1 MYILWVMGVMG
12 VTKRIEK
19 FLAPSLQ
26 SGVTRIC
33 LPLSAIITSA
43 LFSINLKQPQALANE
58 FNIQP
63 YPVLLT
69 QNDRGI
75 QQIRPEQTES
85 EIRPRRVALLIGNS
99 NYKVSPLR
107 NPSNDAKD
115 MGQVL
120 EDLNFDRVI
129 LVLNANLQEMES
141 AVREFYTE
149 LNQGSV
155 GVFYYAGHGIQSQGE
170 NYLIPVDAE
179 IELETDLRYKALPL
193 GHVLNRIDDASND
206 VSIVILDACRNNPF
220 SRSWRSGTSGLATVD
235 APKGVFIAYATAPGS
250 VAGDG
255 EGRNGTFTQAL
266 LKYIRT
272 PGLTVEELFKDVRV
286 EVQAVTGERQIPWDS
301 SSLTGDFSFSPEP
314 ISPGIASTSPPVVNP
329 VVAPSVPP
337 STPIESST
345 SSSRPSDRFSSP
357 DPSNIPDP
365 SNLPVTPPVS
375 PSSAISRPTPPRVD
389 QTPIDSSL
397 SVLEANPTQDLASM
411 YARLEAFAR
420 AGEWRKADEQNYWLL
435 SQLAEQGSR
444 GNQDYRSMSLDEVR
458 NISCVELQNIDR
470 IWTEQSQGN
479 FGYSVQLRQIRSAGE
494 TPQSVY
500 DSVWMTEDYKAWNK
514 LSIAVGWGT
523 GTEQNI
529 NYYSSVS
536 YTINSNRGH
545 LPDYRWGQKPYL
557 ELLLHASQCKL

>member
-1 MYILWVMGVMG
+1 MSTLWVMGV
-12 VTKRIEK
+12 TKQIEK

-26 SGVTRIC
+26 SGVIRIC

-43 LFSINLKQPQALANE
+43 LFSINLKQPQALAHE

-75 QQIRPEQTES
+75 QQIRPEQKES

-99 NYKVSPLR
+99 NYKASPLR

-129 LVLNANLQEMES
+129 LVLDANLQEMDS
-141 AVREFYTE
+141 AVNEFYTE
-149 LNQGSV
+149 LGRGSV

-179 IELETDLRYKALPL
+179 IALETDLRYKALPL
-193 GHVLNRIDDASND
+193 GLVLNRIDDASND

-220 SRSWRSGTSGLATVD
+220 SRSWRSSASGLATVD

-286 EVQAVTGERQIPWDS
+286 EVQSVTRERQIPWDS

-314 ISPGIASTSPPVVNP
+314 ISPGIAYTSPPVVNP
-329 VVAPSVPP
+329 VVAPPVSSP
-337 STPIESST
+337 STPIGSST
-345 SSSRPSDRFSSP
+345 PSSRPSDRFST
-357 DPSNIPDP
+357 SNVT
-365 SNLPVTPPVS
+365 VTPSVS
-375 PSSAISRPTPPRVD
+375 PSTPSSAISRPTPPRVD

-397 SVLEANPTQDLASM
+397 SVLEANPTQDLESM

-444 GNQDYRSMSLDEVR
+444 GNQDYRSMSLDEVS

-470 IWTEQSQGN
+470 IWTEESQGN
-479 FGYSVQLRQIRSAGE
+479 FGYSVQLRQISSVGE

-557 ELLLHASQCKL
+557 ELLLHAFQCRL

>member
-1 MYILWVMGVMG
+1 MSTLWVMGV
-12 VTKRIEK
+12 TKQIEK

-26 SGVTRIC
+26 SGVIRIC

-43 LFSINLKQPQALANE
+43 LFSINLKQPQALAHE

-75 QQIRPEQTES
+75 QQIRPEQKES

-99 NYKVSPLR
+99 NYKASPLR

-129 LVLNANLQEMES
+129 LVLDANLQEMDS
-141 AVREFYTE
+141 AVNEFYTE
-149 LNQGSV
+149 LGRGSV

-179 IELETDLRYKALPL
+179 IALETDLRYKALPL
-193 GHVLNRIDDASND
+193 GLVLNRIDDASND

-220 SRSWRSGTSGLATVD
+220 SRSWRSSASGLATVD

-286 EVQAVTGERQIPWDS
+286 EVQSVTRERQIPWDS

-329 VVAPSVPP
+329 VVAPPVSSP
-337 STPIESST
+337 STPIGSST
-345 SSSRPSDRFSSP
+345 PSSRPSDRFSSP
-357 DPSNIPDP
+357 DTSNVT
-365 SNLPVTPPVS
+365 VTPSVS
-375 PSSAISRPTPPRVD
+375 PSTPSSAISRPTPPRVD

-397 SVLEANPTQDLASM
+397 SVLEANPTQDLESM

-444 GNQDYRSMSLDEVR
+444 GNQDYRSMSLDEVS

-470 IWTEQSQGN
+470 IWTEESKGN
-479 FGYSVQLRQIRSAGE
+479 FGYSVQLRQISSVGE

-536 YTINSNRGH
+536 YTINSDRGH

-557 ELLLHASQCKL
+557 ELLLHAFQCRL

>member
-1 MYILWVMGVMG
+1 MSTLWVMGV
-12 VTKRIEK
+12 TKQIEK

-26 SGVTRIC
+26 SGVIRIC

-43 LFSINLKQPQALANE
+43 LFSINLKQPQALAHE

-75 QQIRPEQTES
+75 QQIRPEQKES

-99 NYKVSPLR
+99 NYKASPLR

-129 LVLNANLQEMES
+129 LVLDANLQEMDS
-141 AVREFYTE
+141 AVNEFYTE
-149 LNQGSV
+149 LGRGSV

-179 IELETDLRYKALPL
+179 IALETDLRYKALPL
-193 GHVLNRIDDASND
+193 GLVLNRIDDASND

-220 SRSWRSGTSGLATVD
+220 SRSWRSSASGLATVD

-286 EVQAVTGERQIPWDS
+286 EVQSVTRERQIPWDS

-329 VVAPSVPP
+329 VVAPPVSSP
-337 STPIESST
+337 STPIGSST
-345 SSSRPSDRFSSP
+345 PSSRPSDRFST
-357 DPSNIPDP
+357 SNVT
-365 SNLPVTPPVS
+365 VTPSVS
-375 PSSAISRPTPPRVD
+375 PSTPSSAISRPTPPRVD

-397 SVLEANPTQDLASM
+397 SVLEANPTQDLESM

-444 GNQDYRSMSLDEVR
+444 GNQDYRSMSLDEVS

-470 IWTEQSQGN
+470 IWTEESKGN
-479 FGYSVQLRQIRSAGE
+479 FGYSVQLRQISSVGE

-557 ELLLHASQCKL
+557 ELLLHAFQCRL

>member
-1 MYILWVMGVMG
+1 MSTLWVMGV
-12 VTKRIEK
+12 TKQIEK

-26 SGVTRIC
+26 SGVIRIC

-43 LFSINLKQPQALANE
+43 LFSINLKQPQALAHE

-75 QQIRPEQTES
+75 QQIRPEQKES

-99 NYKVSPLR
+99 NYKASPLR

-129 LVLNANLQEMES
+129 LVLDANLQEMDS
-141 AVREFYTE
+141 AVNEFYTE
-149 LNQGSV
+149 LGRGSV
-155 GVFYYAGHGIQSQGE
+155 GVFYYAGHGIQSHGE

-179 IELETDLRYKALPL
+179 IALETDLRYKALPL
-193 GHVLNRIDDASND
+193 GLVLNRIDDASND

-220 SRSWRSGTSGLATVD
+220 SRSWRSSASGLATVD

-286 EVQAVTGERQIPWDS
+286 EVQSVTRERQIPWDS

-329 VVAPSVPP
+329 VVAPPVSSP
-337 STPIESST
+337 STPIGSST
-345 SSSRPSDRFSSP
+345 PSSRPSDRFSSP
-357 DPSNIPDP
+357 DTSNVT
-365 SNLPVTPPVS
+365 VTPSVS
-375 PSSAISRPTPPRVD
+375 PSTPSSAISRPTPPRVD

-397 SVLEANPTQDLASM
+397 SVLEANPTQDLESM

-444 GNQDYRSMSLDEVR
+444 GNQDYRSMSLDEVS

-470 IWTEQSQGN
+470 IWTEESKGN
-479 FGYSVQLRQIRSAGE
+479 FGYSVQLRQISSVGE

-557 ELLLHASQCKL
+557 ELLLHAFQCRL

>member
-1 MYILWVMGVMG
+1 MSTLWVMGV
-12 VTKRIEK
+12 TKQIEK

-26 SGVTRIC
+26 SGVIRIC

-43 LFSINLKQPQALANE
+43 LFSINLKQPQALAHE

-75 QQIRPEQTES
+75 QQIRPEQKES

-99 NYKVSPLR
+99 NYKASPLR

-129 LVLNANLQEMES
+129 LVLDANLQEMDS
-141 AVREFYTE
+141 AVNEFYTE
-149 LNQGSV
+149 LGRGSV

-179 IELETDLRYKALPL
+179 IALETDLRYKALPL
-193 GHVLNRIDDASND
+193 GLVLNRIDDASND

-220 SRSWRSGTSGLATVD
+220 SRSWRSSASGLATVD

-286 EVQAVTGERQIPWDS
+286 EVQSVTRERQIPWDS

-329 VVAPSVPP
+329 VVAPPVSSP
-337 STPIESST
+337 STPIGSST
-345 SSSRPSDRFSSP
+345 PSSRPSDRFSSP
-357 DPSNIPDP
+357 DTSNVT
-365 SNLPVTPPVS
+365 VTPSVS
-375 PSSAISRPTPPRVD
+375 PSTPSSAISRPTPPRVD

-397 SVLEANPTQDLASM
+397 SVLEANPTQDLESM

-444 GNQDYRSMSLDEVR
+444 GNQDYRSMSLDEVS

-470 IWTEQSQGN
+470 IWTEESKGN
-479 FGYSVQLRQIRSAGE
+479 FGYSVQLRQISSVGE

-557 ELLLHASQCKL
+557 ELLLHAFQCRL